1 MNGIHPRATEHISEI
16 ITLISRLIENG
27 HAYAVPSGDVY
38 YRVSAFPGYGKL
50 SGQNIED
57 REMGACE
64 RLNVETDKENPA
76 DFALWKAQKPGE
88 PAWDSPWGK
97 GRPGWHIECSAM
109 SMKYLG
115 ETFDI
120 HCGGKDLL
128 FPHHENEIAQSE
140 GPTGKKYVNYWMH
153 NGFINVDN
161 QKMSKSL
168 NNFFTVRDIAKDYD
182 LEAVRLF
189 MLSAHYRS
197 PINFSRDQIES
208 ANASLN
214 RLYTARNSLKFQ
226 MENGEDRPLDDREK
240 AFVERLKGYE
250 KRFDD
255 AMDDDMNT
263 ADALGAIFEL
273 VKDANVTIGQGASRE
288 AASAAMKSLESICD
302 VLGILSKKEEELPA
316 EIAAL
321 VNERAEARKN
331 KDWKASDSLRDE
343 LKQRGN
349 ITGKTIQVA
358 DKGLNCINNIL
369 HALKA
374 GDGYIFSK
382 SVKGLGET
390 EKVWVLL
397 DSDYKDVR
405 DHDGN
410 VLYRIKDC
418 IDDFP
423 YDYYDDQ
430 GKKHTVKLREKRVA
444 TFNPKLA
451 EKQIWQCLFLLRSTG
466 KKDIRYGLWAT
477 TSHG

>member
-1 MNGIHPRATEHISEI
+1 MQIYNSMTRKKETFKPIHDGKVGIYACGPTVYNYFHIGNARPFITFDVLRRQLEREGYEVTFVQNFKDIDDKMIRRANEEGITVKELADRFINEYYKDAKALGIRPATVHPKATEHIPEI
-16 ITLISRLIENG
+16 IALISKLIENG
-27 HAYAVPSGDVY
+27 HAYASPSGDVY

-50 SGQNIED
+50 SGQNADD
-57 REMGACE
+57 RETGASE
-64 RLNVETDKENPA
+64 RLNVDTDKEAPE

-97 GRPGWHIECSAM
+97 GRPGWHVECSAM

-140 GPTGKKYVNYWMH
+140 GATGKKYVNYWMH

-168 NNFFTVRDIAKDYD
+168 NNFFTVRDIAKEYD

-197 PINFSRDQIES
+197 PINFSRDQIDS

-214 RLYTARNSLKFQ
+214 RLYTARNSLRFQ
-226 MENGEDRPLDDREK
+226 LENGEDRPLNDKEK
-240 AFVERLKGYE
+240 EFIERLKGYE

-263 ADALGAIFEL
+263 ADALGAVFEL
-273 VKDANVTIGQGASRE
+273 VKDANVTVVQGASRE
-288 AASAAMKSLESICD
+288 AAQAALKSLESICD
-302 VLGILSKKEEELPA
+302 VLGILSKKEEELPP

-331 KDWKASDSLRDE
+331 KDWARSDE
-343 LKQRGN
+343 LRSR
-349 ITGKTIQVA
+349 IIQA
-358 DKGLNCINNIL
+358 
-369 HALKA
+369 
-374 GDGYIFSK
+374 GYILEDTK
-382 SVKGLGET
+382 QGQ
-390 EKVWVLL
+390 KVR
-397 DSDYKDVR
+397 KDV
-405 DHDGN
+405 
-410 VLYRIKDC
+410 
-418 IDDFP
+418 
-423 YDYYDDQ
+423 
-430 GKKHTVKLREKRVA
+430 
-444 TFNPKLA
+444 
-451 EKQIWQCLFLLRSTG
+451 
-466 KKDIRYGLWAT
+466 
-477 TSHG
+477 